1 MSYKFENPF
10 KTIIRNKSV
19 IDNLDDFCLRKNWVK
34 SEDFNDIEHRKE
46 CNNCEDG
53 FLKCGYYG
61 LYREMIESDVIIG
74 TAKTLLLSKTPY
86 VFDSSRRSLLEFGI
100 IYSDLLIVDEVDE
113 IQKEFDG
120 AFLDEIKIYSGSSV
134 DDTHSRGDV
143 ESLIKIVNNIER
155 LDITTKNNVK
165 TFKEEVRIL
174 DNIINVLISMFLRK
188 GNQDFIREV
197 IGVNQN
203 FNLIYLIE
211 CFFDTYVSKI
221 KGDDDQ
227 VLKFKNQQ
235 VEAYYNFLLMKI
247 I

>member
-1 MSYKFENPF
+1 
-10 KTIIRNKSV
+10 
-19 IDNLDDFCLRKNWVK
+19 
-34 SEDFNDIEHRKE
+34 
-46 CNNCEDG
+46 
-53 FLKCGYYG
+53 
-61 LYREMIESDVIIG
+61 MIESDVIIG

-86 VFDSSRRSLLEFGI
+86 VFDSSRRSLLEFGM

-174 DNIINVLISMFLRK
+174 DNIINVLISMFLRT

-197 IGVNQN
+197 VGVNQN

-221 KGDDDQ
+221 KGDDEQ
-227 VLKFKNQQ
+227 VLNFKNQQ
-235 VEAYYNFLLMKI
+235 VEAYYNFFTNKKKINLIKENYFKLLHEYDVDKI
-247 I
+247 DLEDEFEETIEELSVRIFSFLEKRFR